1 MLEVRRSPARVTW
14 WVLCNGTLIQTTD
27 TRKQAEAVCI
37 DMASKYN
44 LEFNS
49 TKSARVA

>member
-14 WVLCNGTLIQTTD
+14 WVLYNGTLIQTTD

-37 DMASKYN
+37 DMAAKYN
-44 LEFNS
+44 IEFNS
-49 TKSARVA
+49 TRQVRVA